1 MRPVYQPRQFSRAG
15 ATGLIVGW
23 GRALGV
29 YFAPGGEFSKATF
42 PMSTLATVSHS
53 VDADG
58 IGWITFDDP
67 ASRANVFNPPTQ
79 AALRAAIEALA
90 IAPVKAVVVIS
101 AKEKIFI
108 AGADL
113 RWLGQLPDA
122 KAAAA
127 AAHDGQALFGLLESF
142 MVPVV
147 CAIHGACPGGAYE
160 TALACHWRIATDAR
174 ETVIGLPEVGLGLIP
189 GWGGCSRLPRL
200 IGAQAA
206 AEHIIKAALLPAKA
220 ALQAGLVDEV
230 VLPAELRACAKA
242 AALRLAAEGKPVRAT
257 PPAAAPGFFAE
268 QRKLAL
274 TKMRGLPAP
283 LAALDAIEQGSGMNL
298 PLALELEAALF
309 GEVASSEVAK
319 NLIHVFFLKD
329 AVKKLSVDAWFQK
342 PATPVAPAPFKKIGV
357 IGAGVMGSGIAQ
369 WCAARGYTVVM
380 RDVQTEFVARG
391 MGIIKGVFDESVA
404 RKKMKVEAAAEAFAR
419 VTGTTDLA
427 TFADCDIVIEAIVE
441 DVAAKQALFAELAKV
456 VRADCVLASNTS
468 ALPIEELSSTA
479 THPGRTIGIHF
490 FNPVSRMPLAEIV
503 LSPHTTRETADRV
516 LAFTKQLGKTPV
528 ICKSSP
534 GFFVTRVLFFYLNEA
549 CALWEQGVPPD
560 VIDRAMRDW
569 GWPMG
574 PMRLID
580 EVGVDVTDFIY
591 GEMKHYFPGRFASAS
606 VCSRMLAAGMKG
618 RKNGAST
625 GFYTYESKDAL
636 NPAMAK
642 FAPAVGKTMEAKA
655 IQEHL
660 NGVMIDE
667 TKRVLAEGV
676 LKTADAADFALLMG
690 TGFPAFRGG
699 LMRYAKTQGL
709 FKG

>member
-1 MRPVYQPRQFSRAG
+1 
-15 ATGLIVGW
+15 
-23 GRALGV
+23 
-29 YFAPGGEFSKATF
+29 
-42 PMSTLATVSHS
+42 MSTPATVTHT

-67 ASRANVFNPPTQ
+67 ASRANVYNPPTQ

-90 IAPVKAVVVIS
+90 MQPVKAVVVIS
-101 AKEKIFI
+101 GKEKIFI

-113 RWLGQLPDA
+113 RWLGKLPDA
-122 KAAAA
+122 KAGAQAAR
-127 AAHDGQALFGLLESF
+127 DGQALFGLLADF
-142 MVPVV
+142 KVPVV
-147 CAIHGACPGGAYE
+147 AAIHGACPGGAYE
-160 TALACHWRIATDAR
+160 TALACHWRVATDAK

-189 GWGGCSRLPRL
+189 GWGGCARLPRL

-206 AEHIIKAALLPAKA
+206 ADHIVKATLLPAKV
-220 ALQAGLVDEV
+220 ALQTGLIDELV
-230 VLPAELRACAKA
+230 PPADLRARAKA
-242 AALRLAAEGKPVRAT
+242 AALKLAAEGKPARISP
-257 PPAAAPGFFAE
+257 PPADAAFFAE

-274 TKMRGLPAP
+274 TRLRGQPAP
-283 LAALDAIEQGSGMNL
+283 LAALDAIEQGSGLTL

-309 GEVASSEVAK
+309 GEVAASEVAK

-329 AVKKLSVDAWFQK
+329 AVKKLTVDAWFPPVGGSLSPDTSAASGRK
-342 PATPVAPAPFKKIGV
+342 ASPTPPVPFKKVGV

-380 RDVQTEFVARG
+380 RDVQPEFVERG
-391 MGIIKGVFDESVA
+391 LSIIKGVFDEAVA
-404 RKKMKVEAAAEAFAR
+404 RKKMKTEDAAAAFAR

-427 TFADCDIVIEAIVE
+427 RFADCDLVIEAIVE
-441 DVAAKQALFAELAKV
+441 NVAAKQALFADLAPV

-468 ALPIEELSSTA
+468 ALPIEELASTA
-479 THPGRTIGIHF
+479 SHPGRTVGIHF
-490 FNPVSRMPLAEIV
+490 FNPVSKMPLAEIV
-503 LSPHTTRETADRV
+503 LSPHTTRDTADRV

-528 ICKSSP
+528 ICRSSP

-549 CALWEQGVPPD
+549 CALWEQGVPTD

-591 GEMKHYFPGRFASAS
+591 GEMKHYFPGRFAGAT
-606 VCSRMLAAGMKG
+606 VCSRMLAAGLKG
-618 RKNGAST
+618 RKNGASA
-625 GFYTYESKDAL
+625 GFYTYAGKEAL

-642 FAPAVGKTMEAKA
+642 FAPEAGKTMDARA

-660 NGVMIDE
+660 NGVMIAE
-667 TKRVLAEGV
+667 TERVLAEGV
-676 LKTADAADFALLMG
+676 LKTADDADFALLMG

-699 LMRYAKTQGL
+699 LMRYAKSAGRS
-709 FKG
+709 KG